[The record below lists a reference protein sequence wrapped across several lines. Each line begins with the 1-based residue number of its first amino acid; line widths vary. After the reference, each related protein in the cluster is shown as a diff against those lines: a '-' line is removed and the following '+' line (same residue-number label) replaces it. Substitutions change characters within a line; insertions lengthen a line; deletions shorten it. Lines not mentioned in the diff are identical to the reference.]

1 MRISK
6 GINHDSKVVEV
17 ELLSNVIATKEKT
30 KVTFIILRDERI
42 KKQPWSVS
50 TWIIKF
56 SNLFM
61 HDSLIRWNYSITLI
75 MKNNLLT
82 NKILET

>member
-42 KKQPWSVS
+42 KKQP
-50 TWIIKF
+50 
-56 SNLFM
+56 
-61 HDSLIRWNYSITLI
+61 
-75 MKNNLLT
+75 
-82 NKILET
+82 